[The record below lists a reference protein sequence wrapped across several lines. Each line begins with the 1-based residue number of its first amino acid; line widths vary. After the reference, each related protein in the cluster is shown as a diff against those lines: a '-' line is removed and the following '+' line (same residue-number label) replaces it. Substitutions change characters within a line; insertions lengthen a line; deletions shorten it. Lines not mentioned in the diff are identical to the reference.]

1 MALEYREKR
10 LDIRAKTE
18 YNYTILKISF
28 GFKPYAERSTQNITI
43 FHKIVFHRSIT
54 QKTPT
59 NPHSER
65 VQRAKLKKLK
75 KNENYVTFPRPT

>member
-1 MALEYREKR
+1 MALECREKR
-10 LDIRAKTE
+10 LDIRAKTA

-28 GFKPYAERSTQNITI
+28 GFKPYAERSTQNVTI

-65 VQRAKLKKLK
+65 VQRAKLK
-75 KNENYVTFPRPT
+75 N